1 MIVFTCWSG
10 RKIVTISCDNRK
22 EALKMIHSDCFKNYD
37 NVVVDN
43 NGEKFNLNSKRSQSF
58 FGIKKLGYGQ

>member
-10 RKIVTISCDNRK
+10 RKTIIISCDNRK

-37 NVVVDN
+37 NVVVNN
-43 NGEKFNLNSKRSQSF
+43 NGEKFNLNSKRSQIF